1 MEIVKDFQ
9 FFICWRYTFWSP
21 RTKESRKKCKNS
33 GLKAH
38 VFERFLFG
46 HASNALYCNILFPVP
61 NSLRKKSR
69 QVLVSLPKHIHHTKH
84 LLESIKTQIIQIQL
98 LLSFIS
104 TVLTSSIIHSRKKR
118 FFHSSWKVTL
128 CMCISHFITN
138 IMEYY
143 WNLFIYYNVK
153 WIFFDRR
160 RLFDSQIV
168 VQQLFRLFLIVLIS
182 YVNIWERGFFI
193 GVLFGLGK

>member
-1 MEIVKDFQ
+1 MRGYRLIRTFKNPQYLHFLEIVKDFQ

-33 GLKAH
+33 GLKRH

-69 QVLVSLPKHIHHTKH
+69 QVLVSLPKHINHTKH

-104 TVLTSSIIHSRKKR
+104 TVLTSSIIHSRKKIVFS
-118 FFHSSWKVTL
+118 FFLKSNTL
-128 CMCISHFITN
+128 HVYFPFHN
-138 IMEYY
+138 EYNGIILKFVY
-143 WNLFIYYNVK
+143 L
-153 WIFFDRR
+153 
-160 RLFDSQIV
+160 L
-168 VQQLFRLFLIVLIS
+168 
-182 YVNIWERGFFI
+182 
-193 GVLFGLGK
+193 